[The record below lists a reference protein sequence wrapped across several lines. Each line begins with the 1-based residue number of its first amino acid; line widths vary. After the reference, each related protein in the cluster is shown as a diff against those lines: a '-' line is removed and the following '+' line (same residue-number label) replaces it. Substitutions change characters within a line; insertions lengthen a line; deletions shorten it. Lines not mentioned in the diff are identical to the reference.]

1 MGILPLGETL
11 ARTKRKE
18 EFIMQR
24 EVIITGLKH
33 SMQTQYLILGMLLSL
48 GYD

>member
-11 ARTKRKE
+11 VGTKRKE
-18 EFIMQR
+18 EFIMQL

-33 SMQTQYLILGMLLSL
+33 SMKTQYLILGMLLSL